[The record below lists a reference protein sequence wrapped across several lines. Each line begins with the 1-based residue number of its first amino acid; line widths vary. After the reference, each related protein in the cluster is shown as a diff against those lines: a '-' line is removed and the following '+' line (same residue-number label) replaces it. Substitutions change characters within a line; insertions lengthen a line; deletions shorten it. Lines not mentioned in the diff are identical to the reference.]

1 MLMRGAG
8 FYKLFSAA
16 AMLLLLCG
24 SAAFAL
30 EDDFAK
36 IRRESSGIRTLQ
48 ADFVQKK
55 FMKILSKPLVSE
67 GRFYYEAPDSLR
79 WEYVKPLK
87 SLVIIRKNQI
97 KRYLYSEG
105 KMIEDRTGGAQ
116 TMKIVLQEV
125 VGWMNGRFDQNPSF
139 KATLIRKATPVITL
153 VPADKN
159 LSGFVE
165 KIEITLAGSRGV
177 VKSVKIFE
185 GTDNFTQIN
194 FVRVQTNAPIDSAVF
209 QDVP

>member
-8 FYKLFSAA
+8 FYKLIGAA

-24 SAAFAL
+24 RASFAL

-36 IRRESSGIRTLQ
+36 IRRESAGIKTLR

-55 FMKILSKPLVSE
+55 FMKILSKPLASE
-67 GRFYYEAPDSLR
+67 GRFYYEAPDCLR
-79 WEYVKPLK
+79 WEYFKPLK
-87 SLVIIRKNQI
+87 SLVIVRKNQV

-105 KMIEDRTGGAQ
+105 KMIEDRTGGAPA
-116 TMKIVLQEV
+116 MKMVLNEV
-125 VGWMNGRFDQNPSF
+125 AGWMSGRFDQNPSF
-139 KATLIRKATPVITL
+139 KATFHRKANPVITL

-159 LSGFVE
+159 MSGFVE
-165 KIEITLAGSRGV
+165 KIEITLAGSHGV

-185 GTDNFTQIN
+185 GPDNFTQIN
-194 FVRVQTNAPIDSAVF
+194 FVRVQTNTPIDPAVF